1 MTTKRGNTE
10 SSTNYFRENGL
21 PTRQQLR
28 DLNASLQPGDVRR
41 AVSAAAVGVAARQ
54 EPIDTVRRKVEY
66 LRGFVLPERYESLT
80 RRLDLRTRYMVM
92 CLEDIYYPHNAS
104 AVIRS
109 SEAFGIQELHAV
121 EHTVRFAPNK
131 HIVRGTDQW
140 LDIRKWADTP
150 SLVEHLRGRGY
161 RIVATAPPRAES
173 PSGGGPRGNF
183 TPSDFDVEAGP
194 FAVFMGTEKSG
205 ISPGLA
211 AEADAIVSIP
221 MAGFAESLNI
231 SVSAAI
237 VAQRLAERVCE
248 PERGIDWRLPA
259 EDRDR
264 LLYRWLCCSV
274 RDWRRILERGGFS
287 VSALWCEND

>member
-1 MTTKRGNTE
+1 MTTKKGNTE
-10 SSTNYFRENGL
+10 NSANYFRENGL
-21 PTRQQLR
+21 PTKQQLR
-28 DLNASLQPGDVRR
+28 DLNASLQAGDVRP
-41 AVSAAAVGVAARQ
+41 ATADGAAELR
-54 EPIDTVRRKVEY
+54 EPIDAVRRKIEY
-66 LRGFVLPERYESLT
+66 LRGFVLPERYESLV
-80 RRLDLRTRYMVM
+80 RRLDLRTRYVVM

-140 LDIRKWADTP
+140 LDIRKWTDTP
-150 SLVEHLRGRGY
+150 SLTAHLRRRGY
-161 RIVATAPPRAES
+161 RIVATAPPRSELPAD
-173 PSGGGPRGNF
+173 GRRVNF

-237 VAQRLAERVCE
+237 VAQRLVERVRD
-248 PERGIDWRLPA
+248 PESGIDWRLEA

-264 LLYRWLCCSV
+264 LLCRWLCRSV
-274 RDWRRILERGGFS
+274 RDWRRILARGGFG
-287 VSALWCEND
+287 A